1 MSFADE
7 SFFVTLQINI
17 CHINKIEI
25 NEIIQIADVIK
36 SLLIM
41 GNYQ

>member
-17 CHINKIEI
+17 CCQNKK
-25 NEIIQIADVIK
+25 NEQIGE
-36 SLLIM
+36 SLEL
-41 GNYQ
+41 GSPLK

>member
-17 CHINKIEI
+17 CCQNK
-25 NEIIQIADVIK
+25 NEQIGE
-36 SLLIM
+36 SLKL
-41 GNYQ
+41 GSPLK